1 MVPGSSSAVCTLEA
15 GGKRQAHVKHGAA
28 FIGSWTCVTSGPAPC
43 AGAGLGHQTAASR
56 SPDYNEW
63 EGP

>member
-1 MVPGSSSAVCTLEA
+1 MVPGSSWAVCTPEA
-15 GGKRQAHVKHGAA
+15 GRKRQAHIKHRAT
-28 FIGSWTCVTSGPAPC
+28 FIGSWTCVTSGPSPC
-43 AGAGLGHQTAASR
+43 AGVGLGRQTAASR